1 MNFNCLQEVFNPVDE
16 IKKMLEGEYKVT
28 ISDGNKNKLYET
40 ILPNEEAEDS
50 YSENDSDIDYDEE
63 SKQKDKNDFSIE
75 THDKDNN
82 IRKNWPFQD
91 EDNENSDSL
100 LNRYLSSEEFNEF
113 KEEEN
118 EQILLDEQ
126 TATISGVTA
135 QNSNI
140 RQTATINAVSFPN
153 SNQRQTA
160 TISGVTAQNSNIR
173 QNETISGVSPPNTNQ
188 RQTAT
193 INAVSF
199 PNTNQRQT
207 ATINAV
213 SFPNTNQRQTATI
226 NAVSFPNTNQRQTA
240 TINAVSF
247 PNTNQR
253 QTATISGVTPPNTN
267 QRQTATISGVT
278 PPNTNQRQNE
288 TISGVS
294 PPNTNQR
301 QNATINSDIQRQIPQ
316 HQSSLP
322 NETASYSSQI
332 SNHLTD
338 NPPLTDLQ
346 NTHLVP
352 NFAYDYQNNFSAHKQ
367 SIIVNKA
374 CIELIPNYQS
384 FDDKNKEIHRKRIK
398 NILRTYHTFSISQS
412 ARIKYSLTI
421 YTNGHPLRFQRY
433 NAHNNYLEI
442 IYYCGYKPRCNFCM
456 HVKVFDEKLN
466 ISPEEKPDSKLHNCR
481 PAKQS
486 QIIKGTNP
494 MNYDIESQVQDYVV
508 KNPTATISETRKYAN
523 QLIYDC
529 NQAQSTN
536 FIQISEKKVQ
546 QLYYEVHPVKSKSEI
561 DLINEML
568 EFFNQRSYFIT
579 QSTKNDNAYYF
590 FGLERFIRVA
600 RYSSHCFID
609 GTFKVVPV
617 SIMNGQLLN
626 LLIFDQATQL
636 YLPFLHII
644 MTGRTETDYQ
654 RVFSIMEYDTD
665 IKIPLSTFDV
675 ITTDFEKALQ
685 GSIYKRKGEQT
696 ILTGCIYHFIAALV
710 KNFKKKCDPE
720 DLNNK
725 ILLKLLCASPFMPE
739 EVFDLVCNK
748 LNAFKIQ
755 MNLQNTLFKH
765 GAPAII
771 SSASSKY
778 STIFILIMA

>member
-1 MNFNCLQEVFNPVDE
+1 
-16 IKKMLEGEYKVT
+16 MLEGEYKVT

-160 TISGVTAQNSNIR
+160 TINAVSFPNSNQR

-253 QTATISGVTPPNTN
+253 Q
-267 QRQTATISGVT
+267 
-278 PPNTNQRQNE
+278 
-288 TISGVS
+288 
-294 PPNTNQR
+294 
-301 QNATINSDIQRQIPQ
+301 NATINSDIQRQIPQ

-352 NFAYDYQNNFSAHKQ
+352 NFAYDYQNNFSTHKQ

-442 IYYCGYKPRCNFCM
+442 IYYCGYKPRCNF
-456 HVKVFDEKLN
+456 
-466 ISPEEKPDSKLHNCR
+466 
-481 PAKQS
+481 
-486 QIIKGTNP
+486 
-494 MNYDIESQVQDYVV
+494 
-508 KNPTATISETRKYAN
+508 
-523 QLIYDC
+523 
-529 NQAQSTN
+529 
-536 FIQISEKKVQ
+536 
-546 QLYYEVHPVKSKSEI
+546 
-561 DLINEML
+561 
-568 EFFNQRSYFIT
+568 
-579 QSTKNDNAYYF
+579 
-590 FGLERFIRVA
+590 
-600 RYSSHCFID
+600 
-609 GTFKVVPV
+609 
-617 SIMNGQLLN
+617 
-626 LLIFDQATQL
+626 
-636 YLPFLHII
+636 
-644 MTGRTETDYQ
+644 
-654 RVFSIMEYDTD
+654 
-665 IKIPLSTFDV
+665 
-675 ITTDFEKALQ
+675 
-685 GSIYKRKGEQT
+685 
-696 ILTGCIYHFIAALV
+696 
-710 KNFKKKCDPE
+710 
-720 DLNNK
+720 
-725 ILLKLLCASPFMPE
+725 
-739 EVFDLVCNK
+739 
-748 LNAFKIQ
+748 
-755 MNLQNTLFKH
+755 
-765 GAPAII
+765 
-771 SSASSKY
+771 
-778 STIFILIMA
+778 